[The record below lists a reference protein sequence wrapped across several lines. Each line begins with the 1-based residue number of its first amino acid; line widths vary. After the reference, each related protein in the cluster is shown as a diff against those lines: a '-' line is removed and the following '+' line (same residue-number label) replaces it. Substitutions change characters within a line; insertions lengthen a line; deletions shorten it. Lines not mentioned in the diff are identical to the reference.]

1 MNQEEIYDLLE
12 INAEQETPTTEVK
25 QGNFVK
31 HLIIHL
37 GILFLLIGIPYYLIE
52 IDDSSNDELAFAI
65 LFAFLF
71 LVFFVVLIVEI
82 IYYQI
87 KKKFQLRNSALITI
101 LISILTA
108 IIALAK
114 IGF

>member
-1 MNQEEIYDLLE
+1 MSQEEIYDLLE
-12 INAEQETPTTEVK
+12 INPQQDSAVTEVK
-25 QGNFVK
+25 QGNFVQ
-31 HLIIHL
+31 HLFIHL

-52 IDDSSNDELAFAI
+52 IDDSSNDELAIAI

-71 LVFFVVLIVEI
+71 LVFFVVLIVET

-87 KKKFQLRNSALITI
+87 KKKFQLRNSALFTI
-101 LISILTA
+101 LIFILSA
-108 IIALAK
+108 IITLAK